1 MTRARVFE
9 PTTREEANA
18 LLDAV
23 RDGSALVPTRLVELA
38 LRLTGD
44 LPADNHREPRAAEE
58 ATA

>member
-1 MTRARVFE
+1 MTRVFPE

-18 LLDAV
+18 LLNAV

-44 LPADNHREPRAAEE
+44 LPADNRPTAEE
-58 ATA
+58 EAAA